1 LTAQVYASPAELTFS
16 RRELFIWFAAI
27 LFATKLFQSVAQVSG
42 LSFRDTQMIQ
52 AAGLGAFQLVAWFA
66 VFRLFLSES
75 PQNPATGRDFAV
87 IGVLGIVNIAL
98 GMTNVMPAQRAVW
111 IVATIAAIYIYFSS
125 AKASY
130 ARAAATVL
138 LALAV
143 QALWGPVFFSLF
155 DYDLLRGD
163 AALVGTLLDAT
174 QSGYAWH
181 DNVVGTDVHS
191 IAIYSGCS
199 SFHNVS
205 LAMLC
210 WVALTKL
217 SRPSFIA
224 TDFIFGAAVCLVM
237 IAVNIARL
245 YVAALSFDAY
255 QYWHNGNGAHIFQV
269 GVSVLILVI
278 SLWGS
283 SLRDPRHA

>member
-1 LTAQVYASPAELTFS
+1 LTAQAFASPAELTFS

-42 LSFRDTQMIQ
+42 LSLRDTHVIQ
-52 AAGLGAFQLVAWFA
+52 AAGLGAFQLLAWFA
-66 VFRLFLSES
+66 VFRLFAWES
-75 PQNPATGRDFAV
+75 SKDPATGLDFAV
-87 IGVLGIVNIAL
+87 IGLLGVVNVAF
-98 GMTNVMPAQRAVW
+98 GMINVMPAQRAVW
-111 IVATIAAIYIYFSS
+111 IVATLAALYIYFSS

-130 ARAAATVL
+130 SRAAATVL
-138 LALAV
+138 FALAV

-163 AALVGTLLDAT
+163 AALVGTLLDVT
-174 QSGYAWH
+174 RSGYSWH
-181 DNVVGTDVHS
+181 DNVVGTQGHS

-217 SRPSFIA
+217 NRPTFIA

-237 IAVNIARL
+237 IAVNVARL
-245 YVAALSFDAY
+245 YVAALSFGAY
-255 QYWHNGNGAHIFQV
+255 EYWHNGNGAHIFQV
-269 GVSVLILVI
+269 GVSVLILLI

-283 SLRDPRHA
+283 SLRDTRHA